1 MEGFEVVVFPAKGKV
16 FKETILKGAEL
27 PSLQRLVGGLIEPVN
42 LHNQYGQT
50 DLTRLLAAFGAK
62 MKHPM
67 GLVNEEGLLYNLP
80 KNPHFPAF
88 VGTVVVISDKHFK

>member
-1 MEGFEVVVFPAKGKV
+1 MESFEVVVFPAKGKV
-16 FKETILKGAEL
+16 FKETIQKGHEL

-50 DLTRLLAAFGAK
+50 SLTRLLSAFGACTER
-62 MKHPM
+62 PL
-67 GLVNEEGLLYNLP
+67 GLVNEEGHLHNMR

>member
-1 MEGFEVVVFPAKGKV
+1 MEGFEVIVFPVKGKV
-16 FKETILKGAEL
+16 FKEVVLKGGSL
-27 PSLQRLVGGLIEPVN
+27 SSLQRLVGGLIQTVA

-50 DLTRLLAAFGAK
+50 DLTRLLSAFGSK
-62 MKHPM
+62 IKRPI

-88 VGTVVVISDKHFK
+88 VGTVVVMSDKDLK